1 MRHGHAA
8 RIGPSKLLHATSFL
22 VLSCGLTACDPP
34 WSASIGTEAASLA
47 KAGAPVAS
55 KDADAAPAVAAD
67 FGTKGD
73 EPAVEPTPIPADV
86 ELTPMENAGD
96 PAGNA
101 RLAVRYR
108 NAEELGDVVYFALD
122 EKREYA
128 LKRDEKEPDKYAAMI
143 DFDFDQFSKEQEQ
156 RRADIADAKLEAFD
170 AFDGRAWV
178 GEEKFAFLDPAEVR
192 VARDKSLPLRIRPNV
207 IMPPVLPSFDPGKTL
222 MITDLSVVR
231 DPTRTFDVCGNY
243 GNPNGAWTFKT
254 LMTNMAN
261 SSATGVDPAVFVE
274 NWLQTWNTNATINGY
289 PVPARTKI
297 NTKVLNA
304 WPRIAGK
311 LDLDQAP
318 MRLLAIVNRLDL
330 RNGSMSASPY
340 GGGSART
347 VDAGEGRFVFGVVDR
362 NANGGC
368 SKMDFT
374 VILEYRVPI
383 RQCPAVRSYAQQWGA
398 LTGLALGSPA
408 YNGALQA
415 ITSQFTNAGVA
426 PGRPN
431 GSAISQIRTNEISL
445 ANTGYGGGSPQ
456 AARTASLS
464 ADLAEAIAIPPIG
477 SGDPW
482 ELREFNLQADNQ
494 LHLVTTK
501 KTPHHTFR
509 NTTALA
515 SFINSNTLAI
525 LNGTYNV
532 TPSWVTG
539 STFNFSVADSGVWNA
554 SGIVDPEARHRYSLG
569 TCDACHG
576 GETRYN
582 GNPSVSFPLGST
594 PETSFV
600 HVAPRLPN
608 VASDLSKF
616 LTGTGTLSLPSTFPK
631 NDPIQP
637 WAVPTRNF
645 GDLLRRK
652 TDLASL
658 TVASCSA
665 TAVLQE
671 ALFQP
676 VLDTH

>member
-8 RIGPSKLLHATSFL
+8 RIGPSKFLHATSLL

-34 WSASIGTEAASLA
+34 WSASTDTQALSVTSAGTD
-47 KAGAPVAS
+47 AGSRVAS
-55 KDADAAPAVAAD
+55 APPAAFAPRAV
-67 FGTKGD
+67 KG
-73 EPAVEPTPIPADV
+73 EAQVAEPTPIPAEV
-86 ELTPMENAGD
+86 ELTPMERAGD
-96 PAGNA
+96 PEGNA

-108 NAEELGDVVYFALD
+108 NAEELGDVVYFAVD

-143 DFDFDQFSKEQEQ
+143 DFDFDLFVEEQAQ
-156 RRADIADAKLEAFD
+156 RRKDIAEAKLEAFD
-170 AFDGRAWV
+170 AFDGRTWT
-178 GEEKFAFLDPAEVR
+178 GEEKFAFLDPAEVS
-192 VARDKSLPLRIRPNV
+192 VAREKSLPLRIRPDV
-207 IMPPVLPSFDPGKTL
+207 IMPPVMPSFDPGKTL

-231 DPTRTFDVCGNY
+231 DPARTFDICGNH

-261 SSATGVDPAVFVE
+261 QSATGVDPAVFVE
-274 NWLQTWNTNATINGY
+274 NWLQSWNTLATINGY

-304 WPRIAGK
+304 WPRIGGK
-311 LDLDQAP
+311 LDLDQSP

-330 RNGSMSASPY
+330 RSGATRSSPY
-340 GGGSART
+340 GAGGRT

-362 NANGGC
+362 NASGGC

-383 RQCPAVRSYAQQWGA
+383 QQCAAVRSYAQQWGA
-398 LTGLALGSPA
+398 LTGLALGSPV
-408 YNGALQA
+408 YNNALEA
-415 ITSQFTNAGVA
+415 ITRQFTGAGVA
-426 PGRPN
+426 PGKPN
-431 GSAISQIRTNEISL
+431 GSAISQIRTNEIAL
-445 ANTGYGGGSPQ
+445 ANTGYGGLLG

-464 ADLAEAIAIPPIG
+464 GDSAEAIAMRPPGGG
-477 SGDPW
+477 SSDPW
-482 ELREFNLQADNQ
+482 ELREFNLDADHQ

-501 KTPHHTFR
+501 GTPHHPFNHTS
-509 NTTALA
+509 ALVG
-515 SFINSNTLAI
+515 II
-525 LNGTYNV
+525 NGTYSG
-532 TPSWVTG
+532 PSWVTG
-539 STFNFSVADSGVWNA
+539 STFNFSVADSAVWDDGSYVA
-554 SGIVDPEARHRYSLG
+554 DPARRRKFSLG

-582 GNPSVSFPLGST
+582 GNPLVTFPSGAT

-600 HVAPRLPN
+600 HVTPRLPN

-631 NDPIQP
+631 DDPIQP
-637 WAVPTRNF
+637 WAVSTSHF

-652 TDLASL
+652 ADLASL
-658 TVASCSA
+658 TVARCEA

-671 ALFQP
+671 VMFRP
-676 VLDTH
+676 VLEAH

>member
-1 MRHGHAA
+1 
-8 RIGPSKLLHATSFL
+8 
-22 VLSCGLTACDPP
+22 
-34 WSASIGTEAASLA
+34 
-47 KAGAPVAS
+47 
-55 KDADAAPAVAAD
+55 
-67 FGTKGD
+67 
-73 EPAVEPTPIPADV
+73 
-86 ELTPMENAGD
+86 
-96 PAGNA
+96 
-101 RLAVRYR
+101 
-108 NAEELGDVVYFALD
+108 
-122 EKREYA
+122 
-128 LKRDEKEPDKYAAMI
+128 
-143 DFDFDQFSKEQEQ
+143 
-156 RRADIADAKLEAFD
+156 
-170 AFDGRAWV
+170 
-178 GEEKFAFLDPAEVR
+178 
-192 VARDKSLPLRIRPNV
+192 
-207 IMPPVLPSFDPGKTL
+207 VLPSFDPGKTL

-254 LMTNMAN
+254 LMTDMAN
-261 SSATGVDPAVFVE
+261 PSVTGVDPAVFVE

-289 PVPARTKI
+289 AVPARTKI
-297 NTKVLNA
+297 NTRVLNA

-311 LDLDQAP
+311 LDLDRSP

-340 GGGSART
+340 VGSRGRT

-383 RQCPAVRSYAQQWGA
+383 QQCPAVRSYAQQWGA

-408 YNGALQA
+408 YNSALQA
-415 ITSQFTNAGVA
+415 ITSQFAGAGVA

-445 ANTGYGGGSPQ
+445 ANTGYGGGSLE

-509 NTTALA
+509 NTSSLA

-554 SGIVDPEARHRYSLG
+554 PGIVDPEARHRYSLG

-582 GNPSVSFPLGST
+582 GNPSVTFPSGST

-631 NDPIQP
+631 DDPIQP

-658 TVASCSA
+658 TVVSCSA